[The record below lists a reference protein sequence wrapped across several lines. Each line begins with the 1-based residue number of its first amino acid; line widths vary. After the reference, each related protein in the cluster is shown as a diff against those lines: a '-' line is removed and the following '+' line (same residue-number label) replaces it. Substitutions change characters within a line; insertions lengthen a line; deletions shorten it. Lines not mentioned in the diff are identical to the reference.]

1 MRFYRVPHAKCDF
14 EQSIERVPE
23 TFFDLS
29 PYQARQTGA
38 DCAVISVAIAE
49 GKTYS
54 VAAAALSDASQEDG
68 GIRTIDFKS
77 YLDGKGYAHTPHTK
91 GVSLEEL
98 WHSDF
103 IAVGDAGVIL
113 AAGDAGVANHA
124 VGFREGKMYVADP
137 ILTSQLY
144 ASAPVMGVFFRKT
157 TETAAIAR
165 VIQSQTTQTPV
176 SIHER
181 IMTKPELEALQ
192 AVLCKKSCRRSQP
205 LECGPDP
212 RGCLADEKA

>member
-1 MRFYRVPHAKCDF
+1 MERADEVLQWYRTQNCDF

-38 DCAVISVAIAE
+38 GDCAVISVAIAE

-68 GIRTIDFKS
+68 GIRMVDFQS
-77 YLDGKGYAHTPHTK
+77 YLDGIGATHTRLTPK

-103 IAVGDAGVIL
+103 IAVGDAGIIL
-113 AAGDAGVANHA
+113 VGWVRADA
-124 VGFREGKMYVADP
+124 
-137 ILTSQLY
+137 L
-144 ASAPVMGVFFRKT
+144 
-157 TETAAIAR
+157 
-165 VIQSQTTQTPV
+165 
-176 SIHER
+176 R
-181 IMTKPELEALQ
+181 ITL
-192 AVLCKKSCRRSQP
+192 
-205 LECGPDP
+205 
-212 RGCLADEKA
+212 